1 MWDYNL
7 AGVILDFYSGICVLA
22 QLTEVSYPVLY
33 KDPLYYLYP
42 FFQILTTPPHLQPQP
57 PVSLL
62 FLLPSF
68 FGWMG
73 DDAKFDVLF

>member
-7 AGVILDFYSGICVLA
+7 AGVILDFCSGICELA

-42 FFQILTTPPHLQPQP
+42 F
-57 PVSLL
+57 
-62 FLLPSF
+62 LLPSF